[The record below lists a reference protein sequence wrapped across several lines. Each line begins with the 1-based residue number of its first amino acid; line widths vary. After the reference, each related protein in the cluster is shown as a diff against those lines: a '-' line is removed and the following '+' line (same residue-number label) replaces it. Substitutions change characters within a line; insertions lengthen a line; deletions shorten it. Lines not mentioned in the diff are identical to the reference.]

1 MVAGTSTL
9 LLDEFFSEGDDR
21 FFEELVATRADRK
34 LHALAPR
41 WFVDERPWARGM
53 LLRYID
59 DGCDREAHRGL
70 VKGLFKLAEEAGD
83 DLLMAHFLVAFDR
96 LVGHVVKQK
105 SGWNWDTGQR
115 FETYHRVRTTQ
126 QPRLL
131 PRKPK
136 IRGGQFSIY
145 TRQYLQRRAL
155 RYFRRLGFRDAA
167 RYGSAVRTALL
178 LYEDRHLER
187 PEQLLDAWGL
197 MHLLYHGSPVI
208 VRAPRGIRVAE
219 GRKLSELEPAPLHP
233 GAWRG
238 SFEETMAMLAVTPC
252 LFVRRWLVSWLEHTY
267 EEPLRAPDI
276 RHLKRLLWSPHADV
290 QSFAAGLLERA
301 RGAET
306 LPLVEWLSL
315 LDIDHPTAIS
325 VLCDMVKRHV
335 SPDRLD
341 LAACVDLACAR
352 PAPVAELGLTWA
364 RTKPI
369 DGPEALQTA
378 LRLVEARAANVIE
391 NAVAWLVGLVG
402 QASLGTSHHV
412 LTLLDAPQ
420 VLARTAGVRLMKD
433 PRFSDDPQ
441 LWAALVESPYADTRA
456 FLITHLESRI
466 PSLPEEGVQR
476 TWATTLLAVSRASR
490 AKRQVLRQL
499 ARRVATDPDRA
510 EDWLPL
516 MAIALRSV
524 REPERRAALAAI
536 GKAAFLQPCLRQP
549 IAKHIPEL
557 QLFPEVPS

>member
-1 MVAGTSTL
+1 
-9 LLDEFFSEGDDR
+9 
-21 FFEELVATRADRK
+21 LVT
-34 LHALAPR
+34 
-41 WFVDERPWARGM
+41 
-53 LLRYID
+53 
-59 DGCDREAHRGL
+59 
-70 VKGLFKLAEEAGD
+70 
-83 DLLMAHFLVAFDR
+83 FDR
-96 LVGHVVKQK
+96 LVGHVLKRRTE
-105 SGWNWDTGQR
+105 WNWDTGQH
-115 FETYHRVRTTQ
+115 FESYYRVRTTQ

-131 PRKPK
+131 PRKRK

-167 RYGSAVRTALL
+167 RYGRAVRTALL
-178 LYEDRHLER
+178 LYEDGHLER

-197 MHLLYHGSPVI
+197 MHLLYHGSPVL

-233 GAWRG
+233 DAWRG
-238 SFEETMAMLAVTPC
+238 RFEETMAMLAVTPS
-252 LFVRRWLVSWLEHTY
+252 LFVRRWLVSWLERTY
-267 EEPLRAPDI
+267 EEDLRAPDI
-276 RHLKRLLWSPHADV
+276 RHLKRLLWSPYPDV
-290 QSFAAGLLERA
+290 QGFAAGLLERA

-325 VLCDMVKRHV
+325 LLCEMVARHV

-341 LAACVDLACAR
+341 LSACVDLACAR

-364 RTKPI
+364 RTKRV
-369 DGPEALQTA
+369 DQPEALQTA

-391 NAVAWLVGLVG
+391 GAVAWLVDLVG
-402 QASLGTSHHV
+402 QPSLGTSDHV
-412 LTLLDAPQ
+412 LTLVDAPQ
-420 VLARTAGVRLMKD
+420 VLARTAGVRLMRD
-433 PRFSDDPQ
+433 HPRFSDDPQ

-456 FLITHLESRI
+456 FLITHLETRL
-466 PSLPEEGVQR
+466 PSLPQEGVHR
-476 TWATTLLAVSRASR
+476 TWATTLLAVSRGSR

-499 ARRVATDPDRA
+499 AQRVATDPDRA
-510 EDWLPL
+510 EAWLPL

-557 QLFPEVPS
+557 QLFPEVSS